1 MKFSFFIFQILRR
14 MKWNSGTRIKRY
26 SLLKPD
32 SEFICLDIKVYNS
45 ENFNRESTLDIQ
57 TYHEETETFK
67 YLNFHPFVTKEKD
80 FVRGEAQCPL
90 GKESSCSTFH
100 KNI

>member
-1 MKFSFFIFQILRR
+1 

-32 SEFICLDIKVYNS
+32 SEFICLDIIVYNS

-57 TYHEETETFK
+57 TYYEETETLE
-67 YLNFHPFVTKEKD
+67 YLDFHPCETKEKD
-80 FVRGEAQCPL
+80 FARGEAQCPL